1 MVATNTAPELRTVTK
16 PKNSELQECA
26 GLLQSYSNWHAAL
39 FAAIQRMSD
48 VGPATSG
55 LKAGD
60 EWTITQLAIIGKHL
74 TDEANDMAADYL
86 EQAK

>member
-1 MVATNTAPELRTVTK
+1 MAATNTAPELRTVTK

-26 GLLQSYSNWHAAL
+26 GLMRSYSNWNAAL
-39 FAAIQRMSD
+39 FSAIKRMAD
-48 VGPATSG
+48 VGPDEIG

-60 EWTITQLAIIGKHL
+60 GWTITQLAIIGMHL

-86 EQAK
+86 EKAK